1 MKIRLSAS
9 GLDLT
14 AELEKYAHA
23 KIAQLAKKVPR
34 DLRAP
39 SLCDVHFMQSRKKDA
54 KLNTCVVAFTLDS
67 TKLKAEETTLHM
79 YAALDIAI
87 VHLEH
92 QLADFVAS
100 RKSPLK
106 ARIKKRLRGA

>member
-9 GLDLT
+9 GLELT
-14 AELEKYAHA
+14 AELEKYTHA
-23 KIAQLAKKVPR
+23 KIVRLSRKVPR
-34 DLRAP
+34 GLRAQ
-39 SLCDVHFMQSRKKDA
+39 SLCDVHFVQTRRKGSKI
-54 KLNTCVVAFTLDS
+54 NTCVVAFTLDD

-92 QLADFVAS
+92 QLTDYIAN
-100 RKSPLK
+100 RKTPLK
-106 ARIKKRLRGA
+106 VRIKKRLRGE